1 MSIRLRL
8 TLLYS
13 TILALT
19 LLIFGAALYTIQAQ
33 TTMNALKQDLS
44 GRSDTFVQSF
54 LRAVLNPFDPRLQ
67 PPLLD
72 WLSGDQA
79 FRSLRERE
87 IIRVLDRSGAL
98 LASPMGGEQRALPL
112 SAQGMEVLQSGRSV
126 WETGKQDG
134 TDLLIYNRPVLA
146 NNEVVLVIQVAH
158 PLTERNRSLA
168 ALRRTLIAT
177 GLLTTLAAFGI
188 GWLLAG
194 FSLRPIH
201 RITQTAE
208 IIGNESDFTRRVDYH
223 GPSDEVGHLAR
234 TFNAMLSRLQD
245 AYQRVRQSL
254 QMQQDF
260 VADVSHELRTPLTT
274 VRGNLALL
282 RRDPPLPPEEQADIL
297 DDLVDESDR
306 LIRLVNDLL
315 VLARADSQRS
325 LVSEPVQ
332 MAALIQSCVNQMQQ
346 IHRLRQFEVAVSG
359 SPCASGDGNAI
370 RQVLLILLDNAVKH
384 THGPI
389 RVSVLTVGERVEL
402 KVEDE
407 GPGIPPEAV
416 AHIFDRFYRASDDPS
431 VPGFG
436 LGLAIAKALLEAQ
449 GGEIRIDSVE
459 GQGVTAAVTLQACGP
474 DTQLR

>member
-177 GLLTTLAAFGI
+177 GAAHYPG
-188 GWLLAG
+188 
-194 FSLRPIH
+194 SLR
-201 RITQTAE
+201 
-208 IIGNESDFTRRVDYH
+208 YW
-223 GPSDEVGHLAR
+223 L
-234 TFNAMLSRLQD
+234 
-245 AYQRVRQSL
+245 
-254 QMQQDF
+254 
-260 VADVSHELRTPLTT
+260 
-274 VRGNLALL
+274 
-282 RRDPPLPPEEQADIL
+282 
-297 DDLVDESDR
+297 
-306 LIRLVNDLL
+306 
-315 VLARADSQRS
+315 
-325 LVSEPVQ
+325 
-332 MAALIQSCVNQMQQ
+332 
-346 IHRLRQFEVAVSG
+346 
-359 SPCASGDGNAI
+359 ASGGVQPAPHPPHHADG
-370 RQVLLILLDNAVKH
+370 RDY
-384 THGPI
+384 
-389 RVSVLTVGERVEL
+389 RERERL
-402 KVEDE
+402 HP
-407 GPGIPPEAV
+407 PGGLPRPE
-416 AHIFDRFYRASDDPS
+416 R
-431 VPGFG
+431 
-436 LGLAIAKALLEAQ
+436 
-449 GGEIRIDSVE
+449 
-459 GQGVTAAVTLQACGP
+459 
-474 DTQLR
+474 